1 MPAGSWLPFEML
13 SPEMCFFSALY
24 FFFLIILSAGSR
36 VEEGEHIGRGT
47 GACSLF
53 ALYTGVPGFQLL
65 AGDEFPSLAE
75 EV

>member
-1 MPAGSWLPFEML
+1 M
-13 SPEMCFFSALY
+13 
-24 FFFLIILSAGSR
+24 
-36 VEEGEHIGRGT
+36 EEGEHLGRGT